1 MKFDAVI
8 SPAEI
13 QNQTFNLKRRGFD
26 RQQVQAYLAE
36 VADQLEDA
44 QRREADMRSRMAQAI
59 RRAEAAEE
67 KARANAS
74 APADEL
80 EAAQAEGKQHI
91 AAAQAEAATLVDT
104 AQAEAAT
111 LMADRRA
118 EGHAAAQEM
127 VDQARVEADEIVTQ
141 GRIEAQRV
149 KLSATHQLQQACDN
163 SDALVRE
170 AQEARGQILEDMDR
184 RRRHARAQVERLRV
198 GRDRLLRSYD
208 AVRRTLDE
216 TTDELKG
223 SLKQAKLRGDNAAR
237 EVSAEQPATRAQLE
251 AELLDAKLIGRVTT
265 TEHKSSVPVRRSPAL
280 PRLLD
285 LTEPVANEAQTGW
298 PKAPAAAPVLS
309 PTPPGA
315 VAEQDPIAA
324 MMQAVEA
331 KHGKPEPSYT
341 EEPLDPELAQLAD
354 DDLDVVEPSDEI
366 ENVQPLPASDSPSQ
380 ASDLSKARK
389 SHQVPT
395 ELMAQRDAVIAD
407 ATKQLEK
414 KLTLALAQEQSE
426 LLAGLDSAN
435 QPDLEL
441 TSLVGDFDR
450 QVNRYVAAINEVA
463 ASTYGAGAALI
474 GNNATDGLLPAGAV
488 EELLAN
494 DVVMPIREQLES
506 LNSDDR
512 SAATTPVDQVRDLYL
527 TRTVDHVGF
536 AASRLANLL
545 CVAGVCDALP
555 EDAEVPWKTPAK

>member
-1 MKFDAVI
+1 
-8 SPAEI
+8 
-13 QNQTFNLKRRGFD
+13 
-26 RQQVQAYLAE
+26 
-36 VADQLEDA
+36 
-44 QRREADMRSRMAQAI
+44 
-59 RRAEAAEE
+59 
-67 KARANAS
+67 
-74 APADEL
+74 
-80 EAAQAEGKQHI
+80 
-91 AAAQAEAATLVDT
+91 
-104 AQAEAAT
+104 
-111 LMADRRA
+111 
-118 EGHAAAQEM
+118 
-127 VDQARVEADEIVTQ
+127 
-141 GRIEAQRV
+141 
-149 KLSATHQLQQACDN
+149 
-163 SDALVRE
+163 
-170 AQEARGQILEDMDR
+170 
-184 RRRHARAQVERLRV
+184 
-198 GRDRLLRSYD
+198 
-208 AVRRTLDE
+208 
-216 TTDELKG
+216 
-223 SLKQAKLRGDNAAR
+223 
-237 EVSAEQPATRAQLE
+237 
-251 AELLDAKLIGRVTT
+251 
-265 TEHKSSVPVRRSPAL
+265 
-280 PRLLD
+280 
-285 LTEPVANEAQTGW
+285 
-298 PKAPAAAPVLS
+298 
-309 PTPPGA
+309 
-315 VAEQDPIAA
+315 

-331 KHGKPEPSYT
+331 KHGKPEPSHT

-354 DDLDVVEPSDEI
+354 DDLNVVEPSDEI
-366 ENVQPLPASDSPSQ
+366 ENVQPLPASYSPSQ